1 MQDSSCKSVMTT
13 KKKETSLIMAI
24 TISAIGLGPASA
36 QAISPAPFTQA
47 QSDAGRQT
55 YAASCA
61 SCHGDSL
68 ESKGAPALSGKE
80 FSGGAFGKRPVAQLY
95 NFIHNSMPFCE
106 GGSLATDAY
115 VNVLAFLLQANGA
128 KPGDTPLTPTT
139 DVKLGD
145 IITGEMPPGFLKNA
159 KSN

>member
-1 MQDSSCKSVMTT
+1 VINL
-13 KKKETSLIMAI
+13 KKILGTFVSLTVLCA
-24 TISAIGLGPASA
+24 ASA
-36 QAISPAPFTQA
+36 WGQTINPAPFTQV

-55 YAASCA
+55 YGASCA
-61 SCHGDSL
+61 SCHGERL
-68 ESKGAPALSGKE
+68 ESKGAPALAGKE
-80 FSGGAFGKRPVAQLY
+80 FAGGAFGKRPVAQLY

-128 KPGDTPLTPTT
+128 KPGNEPLTPTT
-139 DVKLGD
+139 SVKLGD
-145 IITGEMPPGFLKNA
+145 IITGETPPGFFQNA